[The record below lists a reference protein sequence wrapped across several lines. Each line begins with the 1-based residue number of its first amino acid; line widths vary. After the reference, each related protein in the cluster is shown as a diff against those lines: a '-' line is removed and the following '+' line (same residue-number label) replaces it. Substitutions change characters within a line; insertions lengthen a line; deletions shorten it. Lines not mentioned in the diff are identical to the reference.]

1 MNDYSNETII
11 LKFITNKN
19 ITLNGNREIFFF

>member
-11 LKFITNKN
+11 LKFVANKN
-19 ITLNGNREIFFF
+19 ITLNGNRENFFF